1 MAHRP
6 APFLSLALLCLTT
19 LNCVQEDLGEKAVS
33 MSQLSKFGAS
43 TFLFCTGHR
52 NGGKYTSEK
61 KKKKQQQL
69 VMIREKVG
77 IDLRA
82 FQRLPVVGPGGSQ
95 IRNPT
100 APPAG
105 CRPLLV
111 PFLELAGLALQ
122 EPIDWHELRAE
133 SFTQA
138 HLIDKISAPRGAKSA
153 RGRRVGAQTPTTII
167 HKLSHRVPH
176 PTKDRGVM
184 LQENTPKKAEMP
196 AQLFLIMVAICSTKE
211 LLVVPKTPSNSESHW
226 SIQVLIYIPWRIYK
240 LHVEYQVS
248 LSTENQLA
256 RKKKRI

>member
-1 MAHRP
+1 
-6 APFLSLALLCLTT
+6 
-19 LNCVQEDLGEKAVS
+19 
-33 MSQLSKFGAS
+33 
-43 TFLFCTGHR
+43 
-52 NGGKYTSEK
+52 
-61 KKKKQQQL
+61 
-69 VMIREKVG
+69 MIREKVG

-167 HKLSHRVPH
+167 HKLSHRVP
-176 PTKDRGVM
+176 TLLRTGVSCFKKIH
-184 LQENTPKKAEMP
+184 PKK
-196 AQLFLIMVAICSTKE
+196 QRCQHNYF
-211 LLVVPKTPSNSESHW
+211 
-226 SIQVLIYIPWRIYK
+226 
-240 LHVEYQVS
+240 
-248 LSTENQLA
+248 
-256 RKKKRI
+256 

>member
-1 MAHRP
+1 MGPPRFYFVP
-6 APFLSLALLCLTT
+6 AIGTEANILL
-19 LNCVQEDLGEKAVS
+19 
-33 MSQLSKFGAS
+33 
-43 TFLFCTGHR
+43 
-52 NGGKYTSEK
+52 K
-61 KKKKQQQL
+61 KKKKKRL

-82 FQRLPVVGPGGSQ
+82 FQRLPMVGTGGSQ

-105 CRPLLV
+105 CQPLLV
-111 PFLELAGLALQ
+111 PFLELAGGDDVSLALQ
-122 EPIDWHELRAE
+122 EPTDWHELRAE

-138 HLIDKISAPRGAKSA
+138 HLIDKISAPGRAKSA
-153 RGRRVGAQTPTTII
+153 QGRRVGAQAPTTII

-184 LQENTPKKAEMP
+184 FQENTPKKAEMP

-226 SIQVLIYIPWRIYK
+226 SIQVLIYIPR
-240 LHVEYQVS
+240 
-248 LSTENQLA
+248 
-256 RKKKRI
+256 RM

>member
-1 MAHRP
+1 M
-6 APFLSLALLCLTT
+6 
-19 LNCVQEDLGEKAVS
+19 
-33 MSQLSKFGAS
+33 
-43 TFLFCTGHR
+43 
-52 NGGKYTSEK
+52 
-61 KKKKQQQL
+61 
-69 VMIREKVG
+69 G
-77 IDLRA
+77 IDLWA

-111 PFLELAGLALQ
+111 PFLKLAGLALQ

-138 HLIDKISAPRGAKSA
+138 HLIDKISAPRRAKSA

-226 SIQVLIYIPWRIYK
+226 SIQVLIYIPWRM
-240 LHVEYQVS
+240 
-248 LSTENQLA
+248 
-256 RKKKRI
+256 